1 MTKHEP
7 KRGIYALSA
16 DPIHNGHIYNIKCA
30 MESGLI
36 DELLVAVGVN
46 YSKKTLFNLE
56 ERSFLVSKAIYS
68 SGFDEDKVKVGHF
81 DGLLRNYALR
91 EGYDFIIR
99 GARHGLDFDYEQTLS
114 CFNGEYGLQT
124 LVFPSPRDNR
134 DISSGFVKAVASEGG
149 FVHGSVHSSVK
160 QALEE
165 RLRGVSLIGVTG
177 NIGSGKTTFCEN
189 LKKYAYTK
197 GQNINYVDLD
207 KIIRSLYDSDSFMG
221 KRVRNDI
228 KKEHGEEV
236 FRNGRLDRKKLGEI
250 VFNDEKKRR
259 NLAELIRIPTL
270 VELEETLRKLK
281 GMVLVEAAYFTEYNL
296 VPIVNNN
303 VILVDCCEDE
313 RMTRVSKRDKTPIE
327 KVILKDKAQDPYTD
341 KKRKILDMQS
351 SSDHGFFLEVN
362 NEKTIAYES
371 VLNELNKN
379 FPLFK

>member
-1 MTKHEP
+1 
-7 KRGIYALSA
+7 
-16 DPIHNGHIYNIKCA
+16 
-30 MESGLI
+30 
-36 DELLVAVGVN
+36 
-46 YSKKTLFNLE
+46 
-56 ERSFLVSKAIYS
+56 
-68 SGFDEDKVKVGHF
+68 
-81 DGLLRNYALR
+81 
-91 EGYDFIIR
+91 
-99 GARHGLDFDYEQTLS
+99 
-114 CFNGEYGLQT
+114 
-124 LVFPSPRDNR
+124 
-134 DISSGFVKAVASEGG
+134 
-149 FVHGSVHSSVK
+149 
-160 QALEE
+160 
-165 RLRGVSLIGVTG
+165 
-177 NIGSGKTTFCEN
+177 
-189 LKKYAYTK
+189 
-197 GQNINYVDLD
+197 
-207 KIIRSLYDSDSFMG
+207 MG